1 MVISGATLPDI
12 AESLVERLRTHLRNG
27 TTDLCPDVMH
37 LPRKNFTDPT
47 VAEIERTRIF
57 GRVPFIAAHSS
68 ELPGPQS
75 FVTRPLP
82 RNEAVLV
89 RGDDGRVR
97 TFVNMCRHRGALLE
111 PRPEGTCR
119 VFSCIYHGWSYD
131 LDGSLRN
138 ITYSSSFGPVD
149 TSALGLIELPTQECA
164 GFVWVVDD
172 PDASIDVAAWLG
184 PDFGNILVSY
194 ELDQFVCYRLGV
206 FDEPANWKVL
216 HDAFLDGY
224 HIKFAHPRSAGKYIH
239 TNIYAVDDYG
249 SHARFASPRKSLD
262 QWLDDEPG
270 EEPLSAHMT
279 LSHFVGPNC
288 TLLRHRDHFQLLS
301 FFPSRADPGT
311 ARMEMR
317 VLVPSLDASG
327 LDEEAWRAKWDK
339 NWEILMQVLRDE
351 DFPVLRNLQRA
362 TTSESGGPLI
372 LGRNEVLNQA
382 FHREIA
388 RLVGSEPT

>member
-1 MVISGATLPDI
+1 VATSGATLPDI

-27 TTDLCPDVMH
+27 TTDQCPEVMH
-37 LPRKNFTDPT
+37 LPRKNFTDASI
-47 VAEIERTRIF
+47 AEAERRKIF

-68 ELPGPQS
+68 ELPEPNS

-111 PRPEGTCR
+111 PRDEGTCR
-119 VFSCIYHGWSYD
+119 VFSCIYHGWSYN

-138 ITYSSSFGPVD
+138 ITYSSSFGDVD
-149 TSALGLIELPTQECA
+149 TSSLGLVELPTEEHA

-172 PDASIDVAAWLG
+172 PQGSIDVTAWLG
-184 PDFGNILVSY
+184 PDFDEILSSY
-194 ELDQFVCYRLGV
+194 ELDGFVCYRLGV

-224 HIKFAHPRSAGKYIH
+224 HIKFAHPLSAGKHIH
-239 TNIYAVDDYG
+239 TNVYAVDDYG

-262 QWLDDEPG
+262 RWLDDEPG
-270 EEPLSAHMT
+270 DEPLSWHMT

-301 FFPSRADPGT
+301 FFPSRTDPLT
-311 ARMEMR
+311 SRMEMR
-317 VLVPSLDASG
+317 LLVPSLGASG
-327 LDEEAWRAKWDK
+327 LHEDAWRAKWDK
-339 NWEILMQVLRDE
+339 NWDILMQVLRDE

-388 RLVGSEPT
+388 RLLTDA